1 MESQSSALYVSFQQS
16 YFPYWID
23 DDISYSL
30 NVSESM
36 FLFSFD
42 SSFSN
47 KIIGTIF
54 IDGTL
59 VIVAM
64 LYLQAL
70 HVNLFTCC
78 FKVTGGYAARF
89 VLNKLI
95 RRVAR
100 D

>member
-1 MESQSSALYVSFQQS
+1 MHPRACSCFLLTLRLA
-16 YFPYWID
+16 IK
-23 DDISYSL
+23 SL
-30 NVSESM
+30 VP
-36 FLFSFD
+36 
-42 SSFSN
+42 
-47 KIIGTIF
+47 IF

-70 HVNLFTCC
+70 HANLFTCC

-100 D
+100 DQRRYCARRRRCAAVFEIIYVYLVLV